1 MTAQRAISL
10 CSPPGYEGGR
20 GFKHVQKRRHN
31 KDYDALLSIGEQLAN
46 LAHVSSVTTWQ
57 PFKILKCAG
66 HPSVPSHI

>member
-31 KDYDALLSIGEQLAN
+31 SDYDASIGGVTLKLACVE
-46 LAHVSSVTTWQ
+46 LRLS
-57 PFKILKCAG
+57 G
-66 HPSVPSHI
+66 